1 MARTR
6 LAAFVVV
13 APGLEPVL
21 RTELDAL
28 GLRPTMRTGGAVVRV
43 TMRELYVANLEL
55 RTATRVLVRVG
66 ATGARVTS
74 FARLQDAVRA
84 VDWSPW
90 LAPGIG
96 VDVRASSQS
105 SRLYHTGAIAE
116 RVHEALD
123 RPPDRDGPRVQ
134 VRLHRDEL
142 ALSIDSSGE
151 PLHRRGWRQA
161 LAKAPL
167 RETIAAAMVLSSGWD
182 RHRPL
187 ADPLCGSGTIPIEA
201 ALIAADRAPGL
212 HRTFA
217 FESWPSFEP
226 GTWASATGAA
236 RARIRSLDGVVVV
249 GGDRD
254 RGAVDAARANAA
266 RAGVADAVTSSP
278 ASGRSQP
285 PWAPP
290 RTRGCS
296 STPTHPWARPA
307 STSTCAGG

>member
-1 MARTR
+1 M
-6 LAAFVVV
+6 
-13 APGLEPVL
+13 
-21 RTELDAL
+21 
-28 GLRPTMRTGGAVVRV
+28 
-43 TMRELYVANLEL
+43 
-55 RTATRVLVRVG
+55 
-66 ATGARVTS
+66 
-74 FARLQDAVRA
+74 RA

-266 RAGVADAVTSSP
+266 RAGVADAVTIEEAPLSDLP
-278 ASGRSQP
+278 DRLAVATTGTAAGPVWLVTNP
-285 PWAPP
+285 PYDRRVRGGDRRDLFARLGQVATAVGAAPHTGLLVDADAP
-290 RTRGCS
+290 VGSTRLDLDLRWRVSNGGI
-296 STPTHPWARPA
+296 PVQFVAGPHAR
-307 STSTCAGG
+307 